1 MIRKLESSHGKN
13 ILEQIRI
20 TQSVYLYCA
29 ALANKTLHP
38 SVEASALTAYINL
51 NYRDPDLTLTTTADA
66 FHMNEY
72 YISSIFK
79 QSTGINFSTYVEQ
92 VRIQKAQE
100 LLRESSLKTKEI
112 SEMVGYTS
120 SNSFCR
126 AFKRV
131 TGMNPTDYRNNS

>member
-1 MIRKLESSHGKN
+1 
-13 ILEQIRI
+13 
-20 TQSVYLYCA
+20 
-29 ALANKTLHP
+29 
-38 SVEASALTAYINL
+38 
-51 NYRDPDLTLTTTADA
+51 
-66 FHMNEY
+66 MNEY

-92 VRIQKAQE
+92 VRIQNAQE

>member
-1 MIRKLESSHGKN
+1 
-13 ILEQIRI
+13 
-20 TQSVYLYCA
+20 
-29 ALANKTLHP
+29 
-38 SVEASALTAYINL
+38 
-51 NYRDPDLTLTTTADA
+51 
-66 FHMNEY
+66 MNEY

-112 SEMVGYTS
+112 SEMVGDTS